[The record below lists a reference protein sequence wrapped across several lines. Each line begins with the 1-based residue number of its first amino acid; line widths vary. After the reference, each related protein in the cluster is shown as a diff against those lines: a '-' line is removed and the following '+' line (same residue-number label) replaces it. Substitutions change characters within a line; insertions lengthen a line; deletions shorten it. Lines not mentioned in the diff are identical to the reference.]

1 MMKVYVQN
9 LGCKVNLYEAQAIKN
24 SFEQRGYEV
33 KEDFDDIDVYVI
45 NTCTVTNKSDSQS
58 RQMISKV
65 KKKNPDAIIIICG
78 CYSQINSKEIEEMD
92 IADIIVGTQGRNKIA
107 DYLEEYLNLGEKKN
121 YVEDNIDKNYEELLF
136 DKNFDSTRAF
146 IKIED
151 GCNNFC
157 SYCIIPYARGRVR
170 SRKADSIIK
179 EIETLA
185 KDGYKEFVITGIQ
198 ITDYEDNGIDL
209 IKLLEM
215 IDEVPGVERVR
226 LGSIQPKL
234 LKDETVERL
243 AKLKHL
249 QHQFHLSLQSGSN
262 KVLKLMNRKYT
273 REDYIENTS
282 KIYKAMPDS
291 AITTDIIVG
300 FPQEDD
306 EDFKE
311 SIDIVKKVNFLKVH
325 VFRYSRRK
333 GTKAYDMKGQIA
345 ESVKKDRAE
354 ILEEYQEASR
364 HIFINKFIG
373 NEFEVLFEE
382 KKDEYFEGYTSNY
395 IRAYLKT
402 DENLHNQ
409 IIKVKAV
416 EKFRDGILVE
426 RIWFYGLFIL

>member
-24 SFEQRGYEV
+24 AFEQKGYEV
-33 KEDFDDIDVYVI
+33 KEDFEDIDVYVI
-45 NTCTVTNKSDSQS
+45 NTCTVTNKSDSKS

-65 KKKNPDAIIIICG
+65 KKKNPDAIVIICG
-78 CYSQINSKEIEEMD
+78 CYSQINAKEIEEMN
-92 IADIIVGTQGRNKIA
+92 IADIIVGTQGRNKIV
-107 DYLEEYLNLGEKKN
+107 DYLEDYIKLGEKKK

-179 EIETLA
+179 EIEMLA

-198 ITDYEDNGIDL
+198 ITDYEDDGIDL

-215 IDEVPGVERVR
+215 IDEVTGVERLR

-243 AKLKHL
+243 AHLKHL

-262 KVLKLMNRKYT
+262 KVLMLMNRKYT
-273 REDYIENTS
+273 REDYIENTD
-282 KIYKAMPDS
+282 KIYKAMPDA

-300 FPQEDD
+300 FPGEDD
-306 EDFKE
+306 DDFKE

-333 GTKAYDMKGQIA
+333 GTKAYDMPGQVA

-364 HIFINKFIG
+364 NIFINKFIG
-373 NEFEVLFEE
+373 DEFEVLFEE

-402 DENLHNQ
+402 DEDLHNH

-416 EKFRDGILVE
+416 ERFKDGVLVE
-426 RIWFYGLFIL
+426 RI

>member
-24 SFEQRGYEV
+24 SFEQRGYEL

-45 NTCTVTNKSDSQS
+45 NTCTVTNKSDSKS

-65 KKKNPDAIIIICG
+65 KKKNPNAIVIICG
-78 CYSQINSKEIEEMD
+78 CYSQINSKELENMD
-92 IADIIVGTQGRNKIA
+92 IADIIIGTQGRNKIV
-107 DYLEEYLNLGEKKN
+107 DYLEEYLKIGEKKN
-121 YVEDNIDKNYEELLF
+121 YVKDNIDKNYEELLF

-170 SRKADSIIK
+170 SRKASSIIK
-179 EIETLA
+179 EISDLVE
-185 KDGYKEFVITGIQ
+185 DGYKEFVITGIQ
-198 ITDYEDNGIDL
+198 ITDYEDDDIDL

-215 IDEVPGVERVR
+215 IDEVPGVERIR

-234 LKDETVERL
+234 LKEETVERL
-243 AKLKHL
+243 AHLKNL

-273 REDYIENTS
+273 REDYILNTE

-300 FPQEDD
+300 FPCEDED
-306 EDFKE
+306 DFKE
-311 SIDIVKKVNFLKVH
+311 SIEIIKRVNFLKVH
-325 VFRYSRRK
+325 VFRYSKRK
-333 GTKAYDMKGQIA
+333 GTKAFDMQGQIS
-345 ESVKKDRAE
+345 ENIKKDRAE
-354 ILEEYQEASR
+354 ILEKYQEISKN
-364 HIFINKFIG
+364 IFINKFIG
-373 NEFEVLFEE
+373 TEFDVLFEE
-382 KKDEYFEGYTSNY
+382 KKNFYFEGYTTNY

-402 DENLHNQ
+402 DEDLHNK
-409 IIKVKAV
+409 IIRVKAIK
-416 EKFRDGILVE
+416 EFNGGILVE
-426 RIWFYGLFIL
+426 RIWSNGMFIL

>member
-24 SFEQRGYEV
+24 AFEQKGYEV

-45 NTCTVTNKSDSQS
+45 NTCTVTNKSDSKS

-65 KKKNPDAIIIICG
+65 KKKNPDAIVIICG
-78 CYSQINSKEIEEMD
+78 CYSQINAKEIEEMN
-92 IADIIVGTQGRNKIA
+92 IADIIVGTQGRNKIVE
-107 DYLEEYLNLGEKKN
+107 YLEEYLELGEKKN

-198 ITDYEDNGIDL
+198 ITDYEDADIDL
-209 IKLLEM
+209 IKLLEK
-215 IDEVPGVERVR
+215 IDEVPGVERIR

-243 AKLKHL
+243 AHLKHL

-282 KIYKAMPDS
+282 KIYMAMPDA

-300 FPQEDD
+300 FPGEDD
-306 EDFKE
+306 DDFKE

-333 GTKAYDMKGQIA
+333 GTKAYDMEGQVP

-354 ILEEYQEASR
+354 LLEGYQEASK

-373 NEFEVLFEE
+373 AEFEVLFEE

-395 IRAYLKT
+395 IRAYLKS
-402 DENLHNQ
+402 DAELHNH

-416 EKFRDGILVE
+416 ERFKDGVLVE
-426 RIWFYGLFIL
+426 RI

>member
-33 KEDFDDIDVYVI
+33 KENFDDIDVYVI
-45 NTCTVTNKSDSQS
+45 NTCTVTNKSDSKS

-65 KKKNPDAIIIICG
+65 KKKNPDATVIICG
-78 CYSQINSKEIEEMD
+78 CYSQINSKEIEEMN
-92 IADIIVGTQGRNKIA
+92 IADIIVGTQGRNKIV
-107 DYLEEYLNLGEKKN
+107 DYLEEYLKSDEKKN
-121 YVEDNIDKNYEELLF
+121 YVEDDIDKNYEELLF

-179 EIETLA
+179 EIASLA
-185 KDGYKEFVITGIQ
+185 NDGYKEFVITGIQ
-198 ITDYEDNGIDL
+198 ITDYQDEDVDL
-209 IKLLEM
+209 IKLLEL
-215 IDEVPGVERVR
+215 IDEVSGVERIR

-234 LKDETVERL
+234 LKDETVLRL
-243 AKLKHL
+243 ARLKHL

-262 KVLKLMNRKYT
+262 KVLRLMNRKYSK
-273 REDYIENTS
+273 EEYIQNTE

-300 FPQEDD
+300 FPREDD
-306 EDFKE
+306 DDFRE
-311 SIDIVKKVNFLKVH
+311 SVDIIKKVNFLKVH

-333 GTKAYDMKGQIA
+333 GTKAYDIPCQVA
-345 ESVKKDRAE
+345 ESIKKDRAE
-354 ILEEYQEASR
+354 TLEQYQEASR

-373 NEFEVLFEE
+373 EDFEVLFEE
-382 KKDEYFEGYTSNY
+382 KRDAYFEGYTSNY

-402 DENLHNQ
+402 DEALHN
-409 IIKVKAV
+409 KVVRVKAL
-416 EKFRDGILVE
+416 EAFKDGVLVE
-426 RIWFYGLFIL
+426 RI

>member
-45 NTCTVTNKSDSQS
+45 NTCTVTNKSDSKS

-185 KDGYKEFVITGIQ
+185 KDGYKEFV
-198 ITDYEDNGIDL
+198 

-426 RIWFYGLFIL
+426 RI

>member
-45 NTCTVTNKSDSQS
+45 NTCTVTNKSDSKS

-121 YVEDNIDKNYEELLF
+121 YVEDNIEKNYEELLF

-198 ITDYEDNGIDL
+198 ITDYEDNDIDL

-243 AKLKHL
+243 AKLMHL

-273 REDYIENTS
+273 KEDYIENTS

-364 HIFINKFIG
+364 HIFINKFIEI
-373 NEFEVLFEE
+373 EFEVLFEE

-409 IIKVKAV
+409 IMKVKAV

>member
-24 SFEQRGYEV
+24 AFEQKGYEV

-45 NTCTVTNKSDSQS
+45 NTCTVTNKSDSKS

-65 KKKNPDAIIIICG
+65 KKKNPDAIVIICG
-78 CYSQINSKEIEEMD
+78 CYSQINAKEIEEMD
-92 IADIIVGTQGRNKIA
+92 IADIIVGTQGRNKIVQ
-107 DYLEEYLNLGEKKN
+107 YLEEYLDLGEKKN

-179 EIETLA
+179 EITSLV

-198 ITDYEDNGIDL
+198 ITDYEDDGIDL

-215 IDEVPGVERVR
+215 IDKVPGVERLR

-243 AKLKHL
+243 AHLKHL

-273 REDYIENTS
+273 REDYIENTE
-282 KIYKAMPDS
+282 KIYKAMPDA

-300 FPQEDD
+300 FPREDD
-306 EDFKE
+306 DDFKE

-333 GTKAYDMKGQIA
+333 GTKAYDMPDQVP
-345 ESVKKDRAE
+345 ESIKKDRAE

-373 NEFEVLFEE
+373 EEFEVLFEE

-395 IRAYLKT
+395 IRAYLKSEG
-402 DENLHNQ
+402 DLHNH

-416 EKFRDGILVE
+416 ERFKDGVLVE
-426 RIWFYGLFIL
+426 RI

>member
-24 SFEQRGYEV
+24 GFEQKGYDV
-33 KEDFDDIDVYVI
+33 KEDFEDIDVYVI
-45 NTCTVTNKSDSQS
+45 NTCTVTNKSDSKS

-65 KKKNPDAIIIICG
+65 KKKNPDAIVIICG

-92 IADIIVGTQGRNKIA
+92 IADIIVGTQGRNKIV
-107 DYLEEYLNLGEKKN
+107 DYLEDYIKLGEKKN
-121 YVEDNIDKNYEELLF
+121 YVGDNIDKNYEELLF

-198 ITDYEDNGIDL
+198 ITDYEDADIDL
-209 IKLLEM
+209 IKLLEK
-215 IDEVPGVERVR
+215 IDEVPGVERIR

-243 AKLKHL
+243 AHLKHL
-249 QHQFHLSLQSGSN
+249 QHQFHLSLQSGSI

-273 REDYIENTS
+273 REDYIKNTS
-282 KIYKAMPDS
+282 KLYKAMPDAS
-291 AITTDIIVG
+291 ITTDIIVG
-300 FPQEDD
+300 FPGEDD

-333 GTKAYDMKGQIA
+333 GTKAYDMPGQVA

-373 NEFEVLFEE
+373 EEFEVLFEE

-402 DENLHNQ
+402 DEDLHNH
-409 IIKVKAV
+409 IIKVKAI
-416 EKFRDGILVE
+416 ERFKDGILVE
-426 RIWFYGLFIL
+426 RI